1 MIPDEG
7 SITQMHVNTLSKEE
21 KRTALDTFNRS
32 VCQSTRHNSGRGS
45 KGFSAGLKH
54 PLTTKVQRM
63 TKNMSFIDQ
72 QAPQAYEEMKVNATY
87 MTDESR
93 SDHNESIS
101 GSISLA
107 NPKITF
113 RKHCQSVL

>member
-7 SITQMHVNTLSKEE
+7 TVTQMHVNTLSKEE
-21 KRTALDTFNRS
+21 KLTALDIFNRS
-32 VCQSTRHNSGRGS
+32 VCQSTRHSGRGL
-45 KGFSAGLKH
+45 KGFSSGLKYG
-54 PLTTKVQRM
+54 LTTKAQKM
-63 TKNMSFIDQ
+63 TKNMSFIYQ

-107 NPKITF
+107 NHNITV
-113 RKHCQSVL
+113 KK